1 MILLVEDQP
10 LLAMLAQCA
19 LEEAGYEVALA
30 TNGEDALEALNSG
43 LRLTALVTDIRLGR
57 GPDGWQVVAQQARR
71 HDPALR
77 VIYMS
82 GDAEQDST
90 DCAVPGSVM
99 LSKPLNIPHLLRA
112 IRAVEPS
119 GGLRD

>member
-10 LLAMLAQCA
+10 LLAMLAQSA

-30 TNGEDALEALNSG
+30 TNGEHALEALDSG
-43 LRLTALVTDIRLGR
+43 LKLTALVTDIRLGR
-57 GPDGWQVVAQQARR
+57 GPNGWQLAQQARR
-71 HDPALR
+71 HDPALH

-82 GDAEQDST
+82 GDPEQDST
-90 DCAVPGSVM
+90 CAVPRSVM
-99 LSKPLNIPHLLRA
+99 LSKPLNILHLLRA
-112 IRAVEPS
+112 IRAVELS